1 MNKITGQCNNYLH
14 LDDNGGVAKKMKR
27 ITIITS
33 GGVVTGA
40 YSTIED
46 IEVDVIDCDDL
57 KEEGIKDID
66 EYIDDETEDMFVVY

>member
-1 MNKITGQCNNYLH
+1 MKKIKNK
-14 LDDNGGVAKKMKR
+14 K

-40 YSTIED
+40 YSTIKD
-46 IEVDVIDCDDL
+46 LEVDIIDCDDL

-66 EYIDDETEDMFVVY
+66 EYIDKETEDMFIVY